1 MASSKEIPTI
11 KADDDE
17 EVTSWPSPIPH
28 TNFSLHEQI
37 RISETLRKKSLEVIE
52 EHTELI
58 KRYDERISYLRK
70 VAAAR
75 DTTTRQSASMAAAER
90 VVYSPPPP
98 AALSPF
104 LPMQT
109 LYAGHTPPVPYSPNP
124 EVWVGEDSP
133 EEFLSG
139 PLTLPANPSIESDDT
154 FSVSVLASKLEDL
167 AKELK
172 DSPGEPKENKVQTV
186 KEVWR
191 GEGFDAVDGVLLK
204 KQRIN
209 FGRPLGSI

>member
-11 KADDDE
+11 KADDE

-37 RISETLRKKSLEVIE
+37 RISEALRKKSLRVVE
-52 EHTELI
+52 EHTVLI

-75 DTTTRQSASMAAAER
+75 DATTRESALMAAAER
-90 VVYSPPPP
+90 AIHSPPAP

-139 PLTLPANPSIESDDT
+139 PLTLPVNPGVESDDT

-167 AKELK
+167 AKKLK
-172 DSPGEPKENKVQTV
+172 DSPEEPNENKVQTV
-186 KEVWR
+186 KEVCR

-204 KQRIN
+204 KQRMN
-209 FGRPLGSI
+209 FGRPLGSM

>member
-75 DTTTRQSASMAAAER
+75 DATTRQSASMAAAER
-90 VVYSPPPP
+90 VMHSPPPP
-98 AALSPF
+98 ATLSPF

-109 LYAGHTPPVPYSPNP
+109 LYAGHTPPVPYSPSP

-139 PLTLPANPSIESDDT
+139 PLTLPADPGVESDDT

-167 AKELK
+167 ARELK
-172 DSPGEPKENKVQTV
+172 GSPEEPKENKVQTV
-186 KEVWR
+186 EEVWR
-191 GEGFDAVDGVLLK
+191 GEGFDDVDGVLLK
-204 KQRIN
+204 KQRMN
-209 FGRPLGSI
+209 FGRPLGTM

>member
-17 EVTSWPSPIPH
+17 EVTSRPSPIPH
-28 TNFSLHEQI
+28 TSFSLHEQI

-75 DTTTRQSASMAAAER
+75 DATTRQSASMAAER
-90 VVYSPPPP
+90 VTDSPPPP

-109 LYAGHTPPVPYSPNP
+109 LYAGHTPPVPYSPSP

-139 PLTLPANPSIESDDT
+139 PLTLPADPGVESDDT

-167 AKELK
+167 ARELK
-172 DSPGEPKENKVQTV
+172 GSPEEPKENKVQTV
-186 KEVWR
+186 EEVWR
-191 GEGFDAVDGVLLK
+191 GEGFDDVDGVLLK
-204 KQRIN
+204 KQRMN
-209 FGRPLGSI
+209 FGRPLGTM

>member
-1 MASSKEIPTI
+1 MASSKEIPTV

-58 KRYDERISYLRK
+58 KCYDKRISYLRK

-75 DTTTRQSASMAAAER
+75 DAMIQQSASTAAAER
-90 VVYSPPPP
+90 VVHSPPPP
-98 AALSPF
+98 ATLSPF

-139 PLTLPANPSIESDDT
+139 PLTLPGDPGVESDDT

-167 AKELK
+167 ARELK
-172 DSPGEPKENKVQTV
+172 GSPEEPKENKVQTV

-191 GEGFDAVDGVLLK
+191 GEGFDDVDGVLLK
-204 KQRIN
+204 KQRMN
-209 FGRPLGSI
+209 FGRPLGTM